1 MIGLLIIKLAITLII
16 IIWASVKMRQV
27 VKKVVYFS
35 SASKVGEGESSHKVN

>member
-35 SASKVGEGESSHKVN
+35 SASKVGEGESNHKVN